1 MFTQSKTIPRQKL
14 YTLNASPA
22 GRELIGRIEAG
33 KKSWQFNFTPQEARI
48 EDWRLVLTGRVT
60 ITPPVGRPRSLDG
73 VKARLLATQ
82 GATTTAPE
90 PPAGID
96 PRLVPPAETAV
107 KGLPLTEYT
116 GNDGSIGVMFLKLS
130 SLTGIQADL
139 PFDLGS
145 VQLNARLWASS
156 GLERDLLWLYSAVL
170 MATQGPQPD
179 GPWANGLL
187 AEINRR
193 LGK

>member
-60 ITPPVGRPRSLDG
+60 ITPPVG
-73 VKARLLATQ
+73 
-82 GATTTAPE
+82 
-90 PPAGID
+90 
-96 PRLVPPAETAV
+96 
-107 KGLPLTEYT
+107 
-116 GNDGSIGVMFLKLS
+116 
-130 SLTGIQADL
+130 
-139 PFDLGS
+139 
-145 VQLNARLWASS
+145 LWASS

-170 MATQGPQPD
+170 MATQGPRPD